1 MEKILTFL
9 KYVCLLSCIFQN
21 LENEINSHDA
31 LTKAVISSGQKLVK
45 EKQVASQTI
54 MEQVKKLIICFEN
67 LKDETQE
74 RRWRLV
80 ESHKAQ
86 HFFSEVK

>member
-1 MEKILTFL
+1 M
-9 KYVCLLSCIFQN
+9 YLLSCIFQN

-31 LTKAVISSGQKLVK
+31 LIKALISSGQKLMQK
-45 EKQVASQTI
+45 KQVASQTI
-54 MEQVKKLIICFEN
+54 LEQIKELIISFEK
-67 LKDETQE
+67 LKDEAQK